1 MRILAKPAALGVIS
15 EDYCVQIG
23 RELYICGLDYMLV
36 KGYVMISIADYVFG
50 FIGDIPVLNIQCG
63 KYLLYY
69 GVLKTL
75 FNAKHI
81 IEGWRRAEAEDTII
95 VYNCFEDAMDFFEVE
110 AFLFSKVPLNVFGF
124 GSWEMYRLLMSL
136 ARSKNLY
143 MLRYF
148 Y

>member
-1 MRILAKPAALGVIS
+1 MRILAKPVALGVIS

-50 FIGDIPVLNIQCG
+50 FIGDIPVLDIQCG

-81 IEGWRRAEAEDTII
+81 IEGWRRAEAEDTIV
-95 VYNCFEDAMDFFEVE
+95 VYNCIEDAMEFFEVE
-110 AFLFSKVPLNVFGF
+110 AFLFSKVPLNMFGF